1 MIKGI
6 IFDIGGV
13 LLRTH
18 DQSYRRKW
26 ETRLGLEPGGAARL
40 IFDSDLGRQ
49 AQLGRV
55 TLQDVWAWAGEL
67 LGLSA
72 GDLAD
77 FERDFWA
84 GDRLDRDLARTVR
97 ELHAHYRTALLSN
110 SWVRDGWALADE
122 LGLAD
127 AFDVCVV
134 SAEVGVVKP
143 DPRIYHIT
151 LERLGVL
158 PAEAVFVD
166 DFVENVVAARRIGMQ
181 AIHFTD
187 PLLAR
192 QQLEDV
198 LRPGSADF
206 SQSIG

>member
-6 IFDIGGV
+6 IFDVGGV
-13 LLRTH
+13 LIRTQ

-49 AQLGRV
+49 AQVGRV
-55 TLQDVWAWAGEL
+55 TLQAVWAWAGEV

-72 GDLAD
+72 DDLAA

-84 GDRLDRDLARTVR
+84 GDRLDGDLVR
-97 ELHAHYRTALLSN
+97 YIQGLRAHYRTAFLSN
-110 SWVRDGWALADE
+110 GWAHNGRAMAKE

-134 SAEVGVVKP
+134 SAEEGVAKP
-143 DPRIYHIT
+143 DSRIYHIT
-151 LERLGVL
+151 LERLAVL

-166 DFVENVVAARRIGMQ
+166 DFIENVEAARGIGMQ

-187 PLLAR
+187 PLLVR
-192 QQLEDV
+192 QQLENI
-198 LRPGSADF
+198 LRLS
-206 SQSIG
+206 

>member
-1 MIKGI
+1 MIKAV
-6 IFDIGGV
+6 IFDVGGV
-13 LLRTH
+13 LLRTV

-49 AQLGRV
+49 AQVGRA
-55 TLQDVWAWAGEL
+55 TLQDVWAWAGER
-67 LGLSA
+67 LGLNA
-72 GDLAD
+72 DELAA

-84 GDRLDRDLARTVR
+84 GDRLDRDLAGALR
-97 ELHAHYRTALLSN
+97 ELHTRYRTALLSN

-127 AFDVCVV
+127 ALDVCVV

-143 DPRIYHIT
+143 DPRIYTTT
-151 LERLGVL
+151 LERLAVS

-166 DFVENVVAARRIGMQ
+166 DFIQNVDAARRLGLQ

-192 QQLEDV
+192 QQLDDV
-198 LRPGSADF
+198 LRLL
-206 SQSIG
+206 

>member
-6 IFDIGGV
+6 IFDVGGV
-13 LLRTH
+13 LLRTY

-26 ETRLGLEPGGAARL
+26 ETRLGLEPDGAARL

-49 AQLGRV
+49 AQVGRV

-72 GDLAD
+72 GELAA

-84 GDRLDRDLARTVR
+84 GDRLDRDLAHYVR

-110 SWVRDGWALADE
+110 SWVRDGRVLADE

-134 SAEVGVVKP
+134 SAEVGVIKP
-143 DPRIYHIT
+143 DPRIYTIT
-151 LERLGVL
+151 LERLAVL

-166 DFVENVVAARRIGMQ
+166 DFVENVDAARRLGMQ

-187 PLLAR
+187 PLLMR

-198 LRPGSADF
+198 LHLS
-206 SQSIG
+206 

>member
-6 IFDIGGV
+6 IFDVGGV

-18 DQSYRRKW
+18 DQSYRRRW

-49 AQLGRV
+49 AQVGRV
-55 TLQDVWAWAGEL
+55 TLQDVWAWAGESL
-67 LGLSA
+67 DLSA
-72 GDLAD
+72 EELAA

-84 GDRLDRDLARTVR
+84 GDRLDHELARTIR
-97 ELHAHYRTALLSN
+97 ELHTRYRTALLSN
-110 SWVRDGWALADE
+110 SWVRDGRALADE

-127 AFDVCVV
+127 AIDVCVV
-134 SAEVGVVKP
+134 SAEVGVAKP
-143 DPRIYHIT
+143 DPRIYTIT
-151 LERLGVL
+151 LERLAVL
-158 PAEAVFVD
+158 PPEAVFVD
-166 DFVENVVAARRIGMQ
+166 DFIENVDAARRLGMQ

-192 QQLEDV
+192 QQLEDM
-198 LRPGSADF
+198 LRLS
-206 SQSIG
+206 

>member
-1 MIKGI
+1 MIKAV
-6 IFDIGGV
+6 IFDVGGV

-40 IFDSDLGRQ
+40 IFNSDLGRQ
-49 AQLGRV
+49 AQVGRV

-72 GDLAD
+72 GELAA

-84 GDRLDRDLARTVR
+84 GDQLDQDLARTVR
-97 ELHAHYRTALLSN
+97 ELHTRYRTALLSN
-110 SWVRDGWALADE
+110 SWVRDGRALAEE
-122 LGLAD
+122 LGLSD
-127 AFDVCVV
+127 ALDVCVV

-143 DPRIYHIT
+143 DPRIYRIA
-151 LERLGVL
+151 LERLAVL

-166 DFVENVVAARRIGMQ
+166 DFVENVDAARRLGMQ
-181 AIHFTD
+181 TIHFTD

-192 QQLEDV
+192 QQLEDIAR
-198 LRPGSADF
+198 LS
-206 SQSIG
+206 

>member
-6 IFDIGGV
+6 IFDVGGV

-49 AQLGRV
+49 AQVGRV
-55 TLQDVWAWAGEL
+55 TLRDVWAWAGDL

-72 GDLAD
+72 GELAA

-84 GDRLDRDLARTVR
+84 GDRLDHDLARYVR
-97 ELHAHYRTALLSN
+97 ELHTHYRTALLSN
-110 SWVRDGWALADE
+110 SWVRDGWILADE
-122 LGLAD
+122 LGMAD

-134 SAEVGVVKP
+134 SAELGVAKP
-143 DPRIYHIT
+143 DPRIYTIT
-151 LERLGVL
+151 LERLAVA

-166 DFVENVVAARRIGMQ
+166 DFVENVDAARRLGIQ
-181 AIHFTD
+181 AIHFAD
-187 PLLAR
+187 PLQVR
-192 QQLEDV
+192 QQLENI
-198 LRPGSADF
+198 LRLS
-206 SQSIG
+206 

>member
-1 MIKGI
+1 MIKAV
-6 IFDIGGV
+6 IFDVGGV

-40 IFDSDLGRQ
+40 IFNSDLGRQ
-49 AQLGRV
+49 AQVGRV

-72 GDLAD
+72 GELAA

-84 GDRLDRDLARTVR
+84 GDRLDQDLARIVR
-97 ELHAHYRTALLSN
+97 ELHTRYRTALLSN
-110 SWVRDGWALADE
+110 SWVRDGRALAEE
-122 LGLAD
+122 LGLSD
-127 AFDVCVV
+127 ALDVCVV

-143 DPRIYHIT
+143 DPRIYRIA
-151 LERLGVL
+151 LERLAVL

-166 DFVENVVAARRIGMQ
+166 DFVENVDAARRLGMQ
-181 AIHFTD
+181 TIHFTD

-192 QQLEDV
+192 RQLEDMAR
-198 LRPGSADF
+198 LP
-206 SQSIG
+206 

>member
-1 MIKGI
+1 MIKAI
-6 IFDIGGV
+6 IFDVGGV

-49 AQLGRV
+49 AQVGRV

-72 GDLAD
+72 DELAA

-84 GDRLDRDLARTVR
+84 GDRLDHDLARTIR
-97 ELHAHYRTALLSN
+97 ELHIHYRTALLSN
-110 SWVRDGWALADE
+110 SWVRDGRALADE
-122 LGLAD
+122 LGLVD

-151 LERLGVL
+151 LERLAVL

-166 DFVENVVAARRIGMQ
+166 DFVENVDAARRLGMQ
-181 AIHFTD
+181 VIHFAD

-192 QQLEDV
+192 QQLEDM
-198 LRPGSADF
+198 LRLS
-206 SQSIG
+206 

>member
-6 IFDIGGV
+6 IFDVGGV

-49 AQLGRV
+49 AQIGRV
-55 TLQDVWAWAGEL
+55 TLQDVWAWAGES

-72 GDLAD
+72 DELAA
-77 FERDFWA
+77 FEHDFWA
-84 GDRLDRDLARTVR
+84 GDRLDHDLARTIR
-97 ELHAHYRTALLSN
+97 KLHARYRTALLSN
-110 SWVRDGWALADE
+110 SWVRDGRALADE

-127 AFDVCVV
+127 AIDVCVV

-143 DPRIYHIT
+143 DPRIYRIT
-151 LERLGVL
+151 LERLAVL

-166 DFVENVVAARRIGMQ
+166 DFVENIDAARRLGIQ
-181 AIHFTD
+181 VIHFTD
-187 PLLAR
+187 SLLVR
-192 QQLEDV
+192 RQLEEM
-198 LRPGSADF
+198 LR
-206 SQSIG
+206 Q

>member
-13 LLRTH
+13 LIRTH

-49 AQLGRV
+49 AQVGRV
-55 TLQDVWAWAGEL
+55 TLREVWAWAGEL

-72 GDLAD
+72 DELAA

-84 GDRLDRDLARTVR
+84 GDRLDRDLIRYIQGLRVR
-97 ELHAHYRTALLSN
+97 YRTAFLSN
-110 SWVRDGWALADE
+110 AWQRDGRAMAEE

-127 AFDVCVV
+127 CFDAYVV
-134 SAEVGVVKP
+134 SAEVGVAKP

-151 LERLGVL
+151 LERLDVL

-166 DFVENVVAARRIGMQ
+166 DFIENVEAARRIGMQ

-192 QQLEDV
+192 QQLEDL
-198 LRPGSADF
+198 LRLP
-206 SQSIG
+206 

>member
-6 IFDIGGV
+6 IFDVGGV
-13 LLRTH
+13 LIRTQ
-18 DQSYRRKW
+18 DQSSRRKW

-40 IFDSDLGRQ
+40 IFESDLGRQ
-49 AQLGRV
+49 AQVGRV
-55 TLQDVWAWAGEL
+55 TLQAVWAWAGEV

-72 GDLAD
+72 DDLAA

-84 GDRLDRDLARTVR
+84 GDRLDGDLVR
-97 ELHAHYRTALLSN
+97 YIQGLRPHYRTAFLSN
-110 SWVRDGWALADE
+110 GWARNGRAMAEE

-134 SAEVGVVKP
+134 SAEVGVAKP
-143 DPRIYHIT
+143 DPRIYHLT

-166 DFVENVVAARRIGMQ
+166 DFIENVEAARGIGMQ

-187 PLLAR
+187 PLLVR
-192 QQLEDV
+192 QQLEDL
-198 LRPGSADF
+198 LRHS
-206 SQSIG
+206 